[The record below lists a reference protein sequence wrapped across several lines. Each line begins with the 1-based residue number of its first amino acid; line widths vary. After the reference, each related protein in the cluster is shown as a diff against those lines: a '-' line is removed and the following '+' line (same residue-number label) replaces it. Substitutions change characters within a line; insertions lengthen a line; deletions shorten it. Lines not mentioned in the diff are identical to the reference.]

1 MLPNEGDPQLSKG
14 SRRGFKVKKK
24 PSDEVIESV
33 NSLLQCSVKNC
44 WNKGTHTRLI
54 SSFKLPLGMW
64 L

>member
-1 MLPNEGDPQLSKG
+1 M
-14 SRRGFKVKKK
+14 KKK
-24 PSDEVIESV
+24 LSDEVIESV